1 MNNHNDLFQE
11 RYENYKEGDNSFLKL
26 VFDQYYQLLL
36 LVAYKYFNDCEDAK
50 DVVSNVLQKLLTL
63 SVAQRKQ
70 YLPEQPDRFIFYLK
84 AMIIH
89 KCLDQIKTNNIHNRI
104 IHDNEIFKENNLW
117 NEAEEFIENGTMNHL
132 KKCLTL
138 AELKI
143 IEFHLNG
150 YKNEEISKELNL
162 SYNTIRN
169 TISTAKNK
177 LRAMYKSLY

>member
-1 MNNHNDLFQE
+1 
-11 RYENYKEGDNSFLKL
+11 
-26 VFDQYYQLLL
+26 
-36 LVAYKYFNDCEDAK
+36 
-50 DVVSNVLQKLLTL
+50 
-63 SVAQRKQ
+63 
-70 YLPEQPDRFIFYLK
+70 
-84 AMIIH
+84 MIVH

-104 IHDNEIFKENNLW
+104 IHDNEIFKENNIW
-117 NEAEEFIENGTMNHL
+117 NEAEEFIENGTMNYL
-132 KKCLTL
+132 KKCLTH

-169 TISTAKNK
+169 TISSAKKK